1 MAFAR
6 IVRRVARVGL
16 EKLAKNVHIVDS
28 MLEEPQSPRRP
39 AMEGAQSL
47 RRAVAIL
54 RALAAGQASGAGLQ
68 SVAHATGLTR
78 PTVHRML
85 RTLLEE
91 GLVERHPRS
100 RRYLIGEQ
108 IPLLALARPKR
119 HALLDVAEAFVDEV
133 AREVG
138 DTAFLTIRTGDDTL
152 CLARRMGGFPIQV
165 LVIDVGA
172 RRPLGVSS
180 AGLAILSRLEPEEAE
195 TIIVRNAPRLSSY
208 RVSEAKVLEHLRSA
222 RATGYFCSD
231 PGLVPGTRALS
242 VPILGT
248 SGVPLGA
255 LTVAAVRQRLKP
267 SREAELR
274 DRLSRYCDRI
284 AAKLARPSRSRA
296 GTS

>member
-1 MAFAR
+1 
-6 IVRRVARVGL
+6 
-16 EKLAKNVHIVDS
+16 
-28 MLEEPQSPRRP
+28 
-39 AMEGAQSL
+39 MEGAQSI

-68 SVAHATGLTR
+68 AVAQATGLAR

-100 RRYLIGEQ
+100 RRYVIGEQ
-108 IPLLALARPKR
+108 VPLLALARPKR
-119 HALLDVAEAFVDEV
+119 HALLDVAEAFVEEV

-165 LVIDVGA
+165 LVIEVGA

-180 AGLAILSRLEPEEAE
+180 AGLAILSRLDPAEAE
-195 TIIVRNAPRLSSY
+195 SIIRRNAPRLGFY
-208 RVSEAKVLEHLRSA
+208 RVSETKVLEQLRGA
-222 RATGYFCSD
+222 RAKGYFCSD

-242 VPILGT
+242 VPILGAD
-248 SGVPLGA
+248 GQPQGA
-255 LTVAAVRQRLKP
+255 LTVVAVRQRLKP
-267 SREAELR
+267 SREAELGET
-274 DRLSRYCDRI
+274 LGRYCDRI
-284 AAKLARPSRSRA
+284 ADRLARPPRGRA
-296 GTS
+296 ASM